1 METEDLRAVVAVER
15 RESVSDIVS
24 TGEAARRD
32 IRASIAAIGWVRVG
46 RCGGVHCM
54 FSRYWSFIRGIIKYE
69 GWVWEMYSKGGE
81 PLL

>member
-1 METEDLRAVVAVER
+1 
-15 RESVSDIVS
+15 
-24 TGEAARRD
+24 
-32 IRASIAAIGWVRVG
+32 
-46 RCGGVHCM
+46 M